1 MLPAQPL
8 LTSLVLAL
16 GAVSVTAR
24 MITVPS
30 FVALVTVENMATK
43 RFRATMLNRP
53 HRFSVA
59 GRHSLTILLPIRRPI
74 AAEDSCQ
81 FYHDKSFINWSI
93 LTAVSSLLLSVK

>member
-16 GAVSVTAR
+16 GAVAVAAR

-30 FVALVTVENMATK
+30 LVTLVTMKNMAAK
-43 RFRATMLNRP
+43 RFRAAMFNRP
-53 HRFSVA
+53 HRFSVD
-59 GRHSLTILLPIRRPI
+59 GRHSLTILLPIRRSI
-74 AAEDSCQ
+74 AAEDSRQ